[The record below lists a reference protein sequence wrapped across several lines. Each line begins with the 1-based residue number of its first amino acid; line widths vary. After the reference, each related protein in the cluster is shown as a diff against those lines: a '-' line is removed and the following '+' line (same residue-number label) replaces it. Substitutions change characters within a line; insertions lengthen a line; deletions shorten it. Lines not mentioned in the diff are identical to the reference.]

1 LFRSDY
7 GYRRERR
14 GIAEITEEK
23 QVNEILKDERWSSYP
38 ETVLFFAGETEVM
51 VDLRVGVS
59 PAVRGGLA
67 RLGLGE
73 PFGVMTAFNPGGVDI
88 SDAENERR
96 MKELEAELESSGDAF
111 VRVDAC
117 SPDRSHCECSVALK
131 GTLDRVIDMA
141 KRWEQLAI
149 FWFDGSGFWIYG
161 AIEPIR
167 PIKLPVDQDSGL

>member
-1 LFRSDY
+1 
-7 GYRRERR
+7 
-14 GIAEITEEK
+14 
-23 QVNEILKDERWSSYP
+23 
-38 ETVLFFAGETEVM
+38 
-51 VDLRVGVS
+51 
-59 PAVRGGLA
+59 
-67 RLGLGE
+67 
-73 PFGVMTAFNPGGVDI
+73 
-88 SDAENERR
+88 
-96 MKELEAELESSGDAF
+96 

>member
-1 LFRSDY
+1 
-7 GYRRERR
+7 
-14 GIAEITEEK
+14 
-23 QVNEILKDERWSSYP
+23 
-38 ETVLFFAGETEVM
+38 
-51 VDLRVGVS
+51 
-59 PAVRGGLA
+59 
-67 RLGLGE
+67 
-73 PFGVMTAFNPGGVDI
+73 
-88 SDAENERR
+88 

-141 KRWEQLAI
+141 KRWDQLAI

-167 PIKLPVDQDSGL
+167 PIKLPVHQESGL